1 MLSLNPY
8 LNGMTEAG
16 HRPALYMNGRPV
28 WGPHNYDLETY
39 GEMRLAFLTSLESMQ
54 THGGALIIQFTPQ
67 MERSAIIFFNIVMG
81 GLIRQGTKVR
91 FTQFLDAPLLV
102 TPAEASV
109 WLIHHAGLFP
119 DLMMALEN
127 WIRPGRVTILSGTT
141 STLAPLA
148 FNIPSL
154 LFPGFAP
161 PDHGFDLKEKEAVMM
176 DHKILASKGHDFGRK
191 DLLSNIHRQ
200 VALFDAWGSPIPLG
214 LLARCLKMDEDDLA
228 PIVEELYQE
237 GEEGILYWVEREK
250 PPTLMVSTR
259 SEGYARRCLEKLLAD
274 GQELSLND
282 YRPFIQSI
290 RPEERGERYALL
302 HLLLGM
308 LANSLSRWRLGAE
321 LFGVDKIR
329 QLVRADWNPIHA
341 IALAGSPAEHL
352 LWGLCLTRLGLFDQ
366 GREILERGIRKDK
379 KNIYLHQALSR
390 LLGLWSCLEE
400 SKGEEAARAFDRA
413 AGIDKGN
420 KHIWQAWGVFEAE
433 RGNWLGAEY
442 CFQKALAIDSRN
454 VFSLAARANMYLDR
468 GDLEKAKTDLSKA
481 IDIDPANLYA
491 IHIDGR
497 IAFYSREWVAA
508 AQRWQGMLNADI
520 HNLYA
525 LQSLAHMAR
534 VRGHW
539 ELGRQ
544 YLKNALDIDPENEAV
559 LLEMGLL
566 EQEMGFF
573 ASSQEAKDQHL
584 RGALAYL
591 HRALSVAPWNPKV
604 IVSLAVAE
612 RHSGKIQAAIERLET
627 LIRRLPN
634 NDHARHALALCE
646 NEQGDREGMIR
657 RLQTIHD
664 ERRGRNLQVLLSL
677 IEAMIGKGQ
686 TEEAKRSLRDI
697 EHSRLQGMSAIKK
710 IDALLG
716 TARMYLLMNEEQRA
730 AAVFQKAER
739 IDPDNL
745 RIKWLK
751 ERNSV

>member
-1 MLSLNPY
+1 MLSLNSH
-8 LNGMTEAG
+8 LDGMDEAG
-16 HRPALYMNGRPV
+16 HRQALYLNGRPV
-28 WGPHNYDLETY
+28 WGPHIYDLETY
-39 GEMRLAFLTSLESMQ
+39 GEMRSSFLESLETLHSQ
-54 THGGALIIQFTPQ
+54 GGALVLPFAPQ
-67 MERSAIIFFNIVMG
+67 AERSVIIFLNIVMG
-81 GLIRQGTKVR
+81 GLVRQGIPVR
-91 FTQFLDAPLLV
+91 FTQLLDAPMLML
-102 TPAEASV
+102 PEDAPV
-109 WLIHHAGLFP
+109 WLIHHAGSFP
-119 DLMMALEN
+119 DLMMTMEN
-127 WIRPGRVTILSGTT
+127 WIRPGRAAILTGTT
-141 STLAPLA
+141 SALAPLA
-148 FNIPSL
+148 FNIHSL
-154 LFPGFAP
+154 LFPGFSK
-161 PDHGFDLKEKEAVMM
+161 PDDSFDQKEKEAVRM
-176 DHKILASKGHDFGRK
+176 DHRILASKDHALGRK
-191 DLLSNIHRQ
+191 DLLSNIHHQ

-214 LLARCLKMDEDDLA
+214 LLARCLAMDEDELA
-228 PIVEELYQE
+228 PLVEELYQE

-259 SEGYARRCLEKLLAD
+259 SEGYARRCLELLTE
-274 GQELSLND
+274 GQGLSLDD

-290 RPEERGERYALL
+290 RPEDRGERYALL

-308 LANSLSRWRLGAE
+308 LANSRSRWRLGAE

-329 QLVRADWNPIHA
+329 QLVRADGNPIRA
-341 IALAGSPAEHL
+341 IAIAGSPAEHL

-366 GREILERGIRKDK
+366 GRDIFESGIRKDK
-379 KNIYLHQALSR
+379 KNVYLHQALSR
-390 LLGLWSCLEE
+390 LLGLWSCLDE
-400 SKGEEAARAFDRA
+400 SRGEEAARAFDRA

-433 RGNWLGAEY
+433 RGNWRGAAY

-454 VFSLAARANMYLDR
+454 IFSLAARANMYLDQ

-481 IDIDPANLYA
+481 LDIDPANLYA

-497 IAFYSREWVAA
+497 IAFYSGEWVVA
-508 AQRWQGMLNADI
+508 AQRWQDMLNADK

-539 ELGRQ
+539 ELGRK

-566 EQEMGFF
+566 DQDMGFF
-573 ASSQEAKDQHL
+573 AFSQEAKDQHL

-591 HRALSVAPWNPKV
+591 DRALRVAPWNPKV
-604 IVSLAVAE
+604 IVSMAVAE
-612 RHSGKIQAAIERLET
+612 RQSGKIQEARDRLET

-657 RLQTIHD
+657 RLQSIHD
-664 ERRGRNLQVLLSL
+664 ERRGRNLQVLFSL

-710 IDALLG
+710 IDALLE
-716 TARMYLLMNEEQRA
+716 TARLYLLMNEEQRA
-730 AAVFQKAER
+730 AAVFRKAEGL
-739 IDPDNL
+739 DPDNW
-745 RIKWLK
+745 RIKWFK
-751 ERNSV
+751 ERDSV